1 MRKLPDGTEF
11 YTLDEAEGKEFDTYD
26 IYLHEF
32 VLIFFGLEPE
42 KPIQS
47 RIKYQKGL
55 FLFLK
60 ELEKRGY
67 KVQDPH
73 FIPYSYGPYSFVLA
87 RVLDNLWWSGFIE
100 AKGEYGKETE
110 EFKLTEKG
118 KNEAILLI
126 KEKIKEKDL
135 QDLITFRQS
144 IDQYTVDGIL
154 HYVYNNFPEMKEK
167 SKIRAKFKDIKW
179 GRGKG

>member
-11 YTLDEAEGKEFDTYD
+11 YTLDEAEGKEFATYD
-26 IYLHEF
+26 IYLYEL

-73 FIPYSYGPYSFVLA
+73 FIPYRGAYSFVLA

-100 AKGEYGKETE
+100 AKVEHGKEVE

-144 IDQYTVDGIL
+144 I
-154 HYVYNNFPEMKEK
+154 
-167 SKIRAKFKDIKW
+167 
-179 GRGKG
+179 

>member
-11 YTLDEAEGKEFDTYD
+11 YTLDEAEGKAFNTYD

-42 KPIQS
+42 KPIYS
-47 RIKYQKGL
+47 RVKYQKGL
-55 FLFLK
+55 FLFFK
-60 ELEKRGY
+60 ELDKRGY

-87 RVLDNLWWSGFIE
+87 RILDNLWWSGFIE
-100 AKGEYGKETE
+100 VKGEYEKETE

-118 KNEAILLI
+118 KAEAILLV
-126 KEKIKEKDL
+126 EKKINKKDL
-135 QDLITFRQS
+135 NDLITFRQS
-144 IDQYTVDGIL
+144 IDQFTVDGIL
-154 HYVYNNFPEMKEK
+154 NYVYSHFPEMKERSKLK
-167 SKIRAKFKDIKW
+167 SKYKDIKW
-179 GRGKG
+179 GKGKG